1 MKFCQALCYLT
12 RISPPCQTQLNQ
24 NKLHQ
29 SVNKKH
35 EVARQVTDL
44 EAIFHKYDGAEGRYA
59 NKEKRYK
66 KDFYDLLEY
75 VKWITS

>member
-1 MKFCQALCYLT
+1 M
-12 RISPPCQTQLNQ
+12 
-24 NKLHQ
+24 
-29 SVNKKH
+29 NKKH